1 MHAVQDSPF
10 SAKTFFGSFYDTA
23 YIQIVIR
30 CLVAFALAVSRGIED
45 DLIISRNIVIFTN
58 ICCRFVVVIIDQFI
72 ITRHSAFQTFTLVSK
87 CTTDN
92 IFGIVFTTGN

>member
-1 MHAVQDSPF
+1 MLPLCVCRKTFLNKVMHAVQDSPF

-72 ITRHSAFQTFTLVSK
+72 YNWKLKYPYGKH
-87 CTTDN
+87 
-92 IFGIVFTTGN
+92 